1 MESYKQVK
9 LYLDNDKAGQNC
21 SHYALSLSDKYKDE
35 SSFYKNYKGLN
46 DWLVNHDLKQQKRIS
61 RKI

>member
-1 MESYKQVK
+1 MESYNQVK

-21 SHYALSLSDKYKDE
+21 SRYALSLSNKYKDE
-35 SSFYKNYKGLN
+35 SGLYKNYKDLN
-46 DWLVNHDLKQQKRIS
+46 DWLVNYDLKQQKRIS